1 MINRVVSKD
10 VVSYGGWVLKEP
22 NADALSALMECPR
35 ISNATSKTLEGITID
50 PPHDWETFRL
60 TR

>member
-50 PPHDWETFRL
+50 PLCD
-60 TR
+60 